1 MNSMK
6 GIMMLVDNIVFKN
19 RKDAFHQLCEVLPIP
34 DMKNEQWI
42 IIAISSGAVPI
53 AMDLADKLKAE
64 FEYLFSKKIFTS
76 KNKECEI
83 AIITETEEVVIHEE
97 LMKSFDVKLEDIYEE
112 SKIHYNNDI
121 KKYKAKYRNN
131 LDIMDLEN
139 SNVLLVDEGLNT
151 GLTMMACIKSV
162 INKKAKSVFVA
173 VPILPEVVIHD
184 IETIADDLYYVKA
197 PPHFVSID
205 FYYENLEDIELEDI
219 EKLQYNYKK
228 ENDVNNM

>member
-6 GIMMLVDNIVFKN
+6 EKIMTLDPITFKN
-19 RKDAFHQLCEVLPIP
+19 RKDAFRQLCEVLPIE
-34 DMKNEQWI
+34 DMQNEKWI
-42 IIAISSGAVPI
+42 IIAISCGAVPI
-53 AMDLADKLKAE
+53 ALDISEKLHAD
-64 FEYLFSKKIFTS
+64 FEYLFTKKIFTS

-112 SKIHYNNDI
+112 SKIYYNNDI
-121 KKYKAKYRNN
+121 KQYKAKYRHN

-139 SNVLLVDEGLNT
+139 RNILLVDEGLNT

-173 VPILPEVVIHD
+173 VPILPEIVTHD

-228 ENDVNNM
+228 ENNVNNM